1 MVAPAHPSSAARKSG
16 FFADILGELRK
27 VVWPTR
33 QETISLTVMVL
44 VVAII
49 VGAFLGGLDYLFSF
63 LINHF
68 ILK

>member
-1 MVAPAHPSSAARKSG
+1 MVTPARPGSAARKPG

-33 QETISLTVMVL
+33 QETIYLTMMVL
-44 VVAII
+44 VVAIA
-49 VGAFLGGLDYLFSF
+49 VGAFLGGLDYIYSF